1 MLVLL
6 SIWKND
12 EWFINYYFFIYHEIH
27 SIWYFWKRYTNE
39 RRLEQSIHKRRRLKF
54 AKQRK
59 KIHSE
64 DDVFV
69 SVFELIK
76 KKFDSMKRVKQV
88 KFQKRTST
96 FVLIKRALNVNF
108 EDETLFKR
116 FKRNLKNR
124 IVANVLI
131 EMQSK
136 KFNDFFKQFE
146 FEQIQL
152 QKQFDVETKQ
162 KDLHHKKMMIKQ
174 KKKIV
179 VTKMQH
185 EEITIRLRIKL
196 KKTSQNKQN

>member
-1 MLVLL
+1 
-6 SIWKND
+6 
-12 EWFINYYFFIYHEIH
+12 
-27 SIWYFWKRYTNE
+27 
-39 RRLEQSIHKRRRLKF
+39 
-54 AKQRK
+54 
-59 KIHSE
+59 
-64 DDVFV
+64 
-69 SVFELIK
+69 
-76 KKFDSMKRVKQV
+76 MKRVKQV